1 MHFSAIYSVQ
11 NVDTFWPSGPTM
23 VGILV
28 KLKLVKFYSN
38 PVIKCLLWHR
48 CFLVNFAKFLR
59 TPFQWNSSIE
69 LLSNVTKLKEKK
81 KQTHAIQKWIGNKA
95 KYQLETTLINSN
107 IKGRKNVNVKGKDLV
122 SWVAKKQSLTKEFV
136 FCTNCCFLLKYF
148 FVKIQQNW
156 ELIMLFVRNYNLN

>member
-1 MHFSAIYSVQ
+1 MFYKKGVLKIFLKIRKTPKNSYKNLNLNKV
-11 NVDTFWPSGPTM
+11 SG
-23 VGILV
+23 
-28 KLKLVKFYSN
+28 
-38 PVIKCLLWHR
+38 LLWHR

-107 IKGRKNVNVKGKDLV
+107 IKGRKIVNVKGKDLV

-156 ELIMLFVRNYNLN
+156 ELIILFVRNYNLN